1 MPVPAF
7 TIRPRRSMILV
18 ALFSIVAVIL
28 SYVFVLALAAAC
40 VFLPYWLMT
49 STSSANGQLVLLFLF
64 GIVIAGAI
72 VWSVIPRP
80 DKFKAPGPLLE
91 KSQHPRLFAELE
103 NIAATL
109 NEPMPRDVYLIGDL
123 NAWVADRG
131 GFMGFGSRRVMG
143 LGLPL
148 LSILTISQF
157 RAILAHEFA
166 HYYGGDT
173 SLGPWVYK
181 TQSAMVRI
189 FQNIGSVGKVARI
202 AVLSIMYMIVGAV
215 MTWYFKL
222 FLRAINLASRQREY
236 RADELAC
243 LIGGRQALIDGLRA
257 IHGGTPAWPVYWKT
271 EVAPILGEGAVPSIA
286 EGFAQFTAVP
296 HIHQQIQTYLGTQ
309 IRDAKTN
316 PYDSHPPLRERIA
329 AAEKI
334 ESQILAQDTR
344 PARSLLDQP
353 QLMEIRFLEHI
364 NPDMKPGTLTSI
376 SWDAVAAKV
385 TIPGWKKFAEEYS
398 SVLQGVTIDSLPGVI
413 PKLQQIGNGMRD
425 PKGMLLGPEQR
436 FQRASYLIGV
446 GFALA
451 LLDHGWALKHEP
463 GVFHL
468 SRAATILSP
477 FEVIDKLVKG
487 QLTAA
492 DWNKQCAELGIA
504 RLLLGPAT
512 PQQLQLSIP
521 GSV

>member
-1 MPVPAF
+1 MPVPAV

-18 ALFSIVAVIL
+18 ALFSIAMVIL
-28 SYVFVLALAAAC
+28 SYVFVLALAAVC

-49 STSSANGQLVLLFLF
+49 STESANGQLVLIFLF
-64 GIVIAGAI
+64 GIAIAGAI
-72 VWSVIPRP
+72 LWSLFPRP
-80 DKFKAPGPLLE
+80 DKFTAPGPVLD

-103 NIAATL
+103 NIAAAL
-109 NEPMPRDVYLIGDL
+109 NEPMPREVYLIGDL

-131 GFMGFGSRRVMG
+131 GFLGFGSRRVMG

-148 LSILTISQF
+148 LSILTVSQF
-157 RAILAHEFA
+157 RAVLAHEFA

-181 TQSAMVRI
+181 TQNAMVRI
-189 FQNIGSVGKVARI
+189 FQNIGSVGKVARV
-202 AVLSIMYMIVGAV
+202 AVLSIMYMVVGTL
-215 MTWYFKL
+215 MKWYFKL

-243 LIGGRQALIDGLRA
+243 LIAGRQALIDGLRS
-257 IHGGTPAWPVYWKT
+257 IHGGTPAWPAYWKT

-286 EGFAQFTAVP
+286 QGFAQFTAVP
-296 HIHQQIQTYLGTQ
+296 HIHQQIQTYLLTE

-316 PYDSHPPLRERIA
+316 PYDSHPPLRERITA
-329 AAEKI
+329 VEQAESTI
-334 ESQILAQDTR
+334 VTQDAC
-344 PARSLLDQP
+344 PALCLVDHP
-353 QLMEIRFLEHI
+353 ELMELRFLEHV

-376 SWDAVAAKV
+376 SWDDVAAKV
-385 TIPGWKKFAEEYS
+385 TVPGWKKFAEEYS
-398 SVLQGVTIDSLPGVI
+398 TVLQGISVESLPGVV
-413 PKLQQIGNGMRD
+413 PRLQQIGNGMRD

-446 GFALA
+446 AVALA
-451 LLDHGWALKHEP
+451 LLDHGWTLQHTP

-468 SRAATILSP
+468 SRAATKLSP

-487 QLTAA
+487 QLTATE
-492 DWNKQCAELGIA
+492 WSKQCAELEIGG
-504 RLLLGPAT
+504 LLLGPASA
-512 PQQLQLSIP
+512 QQQQLSIP
-521 GSV
+521 GTV